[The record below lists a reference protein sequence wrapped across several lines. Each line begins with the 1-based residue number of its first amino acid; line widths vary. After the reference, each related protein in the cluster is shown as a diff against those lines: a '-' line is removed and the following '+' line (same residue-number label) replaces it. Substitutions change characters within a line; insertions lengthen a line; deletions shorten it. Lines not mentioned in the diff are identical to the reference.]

1 MTKFANIKNHRKV
14 LPIRRHFKKRF
25 SAIMKSYLSRL
36 LFTLLFISVGI
47 SFQQHISSVDEVL
60 HKAES
65 ILAEIESVLNENK
78 YQPEIKKAD
87 SIKADSIPRFK
98 NLTLLSWNIQH
109 LGRSKTDEEIW
120 EMAQILRH
128 FDIIAIQEVVAKD
141 PAGAQAVARLVDA
154 LNRMGFQWDYRIS
167 NPTKSP
173 SVYMSERYAFI
184 WKPSRV
190 AIQHRAFL
198 DSERE
203 DLFYREPYIAAFKS
217 KKDNKKFYVANY
229 HSRKYTD
236 KPQEEIIHL
245 LDYPERWDTPDFLIA
260 GDFNTSERDAVWKPF
275 YKKGFKSALKNS
287 RTTLKMKCSEGAYLN
302 HPIDNIYYTSQVK
315 MLQASSVDFVGSC
328 ENLDHARGI
337 SDHLPVYMEFSL
349 E

>member
-1 MTKFANIKNHRKV
+1 
-14 LPIRRHFKKRF
+14 
-25 SAIMKSYLSRL
+25 MKSYLSKL
-36 LFTLLFISVGI
+36 LFTLLFLSLGI
-47 SFQQHISSVDEVL
+47 SCQQGISNTEELLLKVENL
-60 HKAES
+60 LIEIGS
-65 ILAEIESVLNENK
+65 ILEEQEK
-78 YQPEIKKAD
+78 QPEIRTV
-87 SIKADSIPRFK
+87 DSIPHFE
-98 NLTLLSWNIQH
+98 NLTLASWNIQH

-120 EMAQILRH
+120 EMAEILRN

-167 NPTKSP
+167 DPTRSP
-173 SVYMSERYAFI
+173 SVYISERYAFI

-190 AIQHRAFL
+190 TIQHRAFL

-217 KKDNKKFYVANY
+217 RKQNKIFYVANY

-245 LDYPERWDTPDFLIA
+245 LDYPERWNTSYILIA
-260 GDFNTSERDAVWKPF
+260 GDFNTTEKDEVWKPF
-275 YKKGFKSALKNS
+275 YRKGFKSALQNMQ
-287 RTTLKMKCSEGAYLN
+287 TTLKMKCSDGVYLN
-302 HPIDNIYYTSQVK
+302 HPIDNIYYTPEIK
-315 MLQASSVDFVGSC
+315 LHQASSIDFVGSC
-328 ENLDHARGI
+328 ENLEHARGI
-337 SDHLPVYMEFSL
+337 SDHLPVFMEFSL

>member
-1 MTKFANIKNHRKV
+1 
-14 LPIRRHFKKRF
+14 
-25 SAIMKSYLSRL
+25 MKSYLSKL
-36 LFTLLFISVGI
+36 VITLLFVFVGI
-47 SFQQHISSVDEVL
+47 SCQQGNFNTEEALLKVENWLIKVED
-60 HKAES
+60 
-65 ILAEIESVLNENK
+65 ILNDQGSK
-78 YQPEIKKAD
+78 SEIK
-87 SIKADSIPRFK
+87 SVDSIPRFK
-98 NLTLLSWNIQH
+98 NLTLASWNIQH
-109 LGRSKTDEEIW
+109 LGRSKTDNEIW

-128 FDIIAIQEVVAKD
+128 FDMVAIQEVVAKD

-173 SVYMSERYAFI
+173 SVYMSERYAFL
-184 WKPSRV
+184 WKTSRV

-229 HSRKYTD
+229 HSRKYND
-236 KPQEEIIHL
+236 NPQEEIIYL
-245 LDYPERWDTPDFLIA
+245 LDYPERWNTPYLLIA
-260 GDFNTSERDAVWKPF
+260 GDFNTSETDAVWEPF
-275 YKKGFKSALKNS
+275 YKKGFKSALKNKK
-287 RTTLKMKCSEGAYLN
+287 TTLKRKCNDQGYL
-302 HPIDNIYYTSQVK
+302 HHSIDNIYYTPQVK
-315 MLQASSVDFVGSC
+315 LHQANSVDFVGSC

-337 SDHLPVYMEFSL
+337 SDHLPVYIEFSL